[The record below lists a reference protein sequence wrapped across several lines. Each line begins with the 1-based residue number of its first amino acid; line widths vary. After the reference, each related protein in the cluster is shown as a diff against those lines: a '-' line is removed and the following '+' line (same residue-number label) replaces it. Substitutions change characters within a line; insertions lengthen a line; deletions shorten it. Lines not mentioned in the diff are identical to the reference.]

1 MLVDTHCHLQFPE
14 YDTDRQELLAQAETL
29 GLKMIV
35 VGTDINSSQQAIAL
49 ASSQT
54 NVFATIGIHPT
65 EITADW
71 QEQLKTLE
79 TIKLTDRVVAVGEVG
94 LDYFRLQPDSINE
107 SKAYQQAALKV
118 FISFASSK
126 GLPVIFH
133 VRGSVATPEDAYQ
146 DLLTII
152 DSNECIGVVHCFSG
166 SVEIAQQFVSRGF
179 YLGITGIV
187 TFGAKAE
194 VLEEVVKTIPLEKL
208 LIETDAPYLT
218 PVPYRGKRNEPSYV
232 QFVANRISE
241 LKNIS
246 VEEVANVTTANA
258 QQLFKLS

>member
-14 YDTDRQELLAQAETL
+14 YDADRQTLLAQAETL
-29 GLKMIV
+29 GLKMVV
-35 VGTDINSSQQAIAL
+35 VGTDIDTSQQAIVL
-49 ASSQT
+49 ASSQA
-54 NVFATIGIHPT
+54 NIFATIGIHPT

-94 LDYFRLQPDSINE
+94 LDYFRLQPENSNE
-107 SKAYQQAALKV
+107 AKTHQQAALKD
-118 FISFASSK
+118 FIRFATAHN
-126 GLPVIFH
+126 LPVIFH

-152 DSNECIGVVHCFSG
+152 DSNKCNGVVHCFSG
-166 SVEIAQQFVSRGF
+166 SVELAQQFVDRGF

-187 TFGAKAE
+187 TFGAKAA
-194 VLEEVVKTIPLEKL
+194 VLEDVVRTIPLEKL

-218 PVPYRGKRNEPSYV
+218 PVPHRGQRNEPSYV

-246 VEEVANVTTANA
+246 VEEVANATTANA